1 MQEPT
6 IADMSIMDEHIV
18 VESKTR
24 ISSICNNLSVNPGN
38 AVLVKK
44 GSEILGVVTAK
55 DIFRAMSEGANA
67 AKLRVDKIMRKEIL
81 AIRGDTPL
89 SKGLDKISESNPD
102 AIIVVDESDNFVGYF
117 SLRDYRE
124 STRKLEAY
132 QLMAARLKRSKSA
145 ITEKIEKE
153 ESKSDLLNLLL
164 GSNEDEDDDEVDVPS
179 MISLE

>member
-67 AKLRVDKIMRKEIL
+67 AKLRVDKIMRKKYLQFVEIRHSQRAL
-81 AIRGDTPL
+81 T
-89 SKGLDKISESNPD
+89 
-102 AIIVVDESDNFVGYF
+102 
-117 SLRDYRE
+117 
-124 STRKLEAY
+124 
-132 QLMAARLKRSKSA
+132 KSA
-145 ITEKIEKE
+145 SPIQ
-153 ESKSDLLNLLL
+153 
-164 GSNEDEDDDEVDVPS
+164 
-179 MISLE
+179 MR